1 MKHGLIL
8 TKKMSLKNKSIHI
21 EGGFDPVAI
30 RMALLY
36 MDQICVPQSKMY
48 GVGLDN
54 DLQTLKRE
62 NILFEY
68 TSDYFPTGAIDGE
81 SMLIRAYSDCFQ
93 ELNKPANESWIV
105 HKSLNAK
112 LESKKITDDKGE
124 TLSLINALPIPTDTF
139 PLGDLLEF
147 KERRGDELKSL
158 LIEIE
163 TIRMDI
169 ITSENK
175 ESELIKGIL
184 KVEKNIL
191 GINKI
196 FKETKKGFYL
206 SDFSIDFSSKDVLD
220 VFIEVYGHAKDMGMN
235 DLSAFLSSLGAS
247 AASLFNVKGG
257 YRFKSGKPNSPYLYA
272 AEVKQKFEFD

>member
-147 KERRGDELKSL
+147 KEKRGDELKSL

-175 ESELIKGIL
+175 ESELTKGIL
-184 KVEKNIL
+184 KIEKNIL

-206 SDFSIDFSSKDVLD
+206 SDFSIDFSSKD
-220 VFIEVYGHAKDMGMN
+220 
-235 DLSAFLSSLGAS
+235 
-247 AASLFNVKGG
+247 
-257 YRFKSGKPNSPYLYA
+257 
-272 AEVKQKFEFD
+272 

>member
-54 DLQTLKRE
+54 DLQTFKRE

-112 LESKKITDDKGE
+112 LESKK
-124 TLSLINALPIPTDTF
+124 NH
-139 PLGDLLEF
+139 
-147 KERRGDELKSL
+147 R
-158 LIEIE
+158 
-163 TIRMDI
+163 
-169 ITSENK
+169 
-175 ESELIKGIL
+175 
-184 KVEKNIL
+184 
-191 GINKI
+191 
-196 FKETKKGFYL
+196 
-206 SDFSIDFSSKDVLD
+206 
-220 VFIEVYGHAKDMGMN
+220 
-235 DLSAFLSSLGAS
+235 
-247 AASLFNVKGG
+247 
-257 YRFKSGKPNSPYLYA
+257 
-272 AEVKQKFEFD
+272 